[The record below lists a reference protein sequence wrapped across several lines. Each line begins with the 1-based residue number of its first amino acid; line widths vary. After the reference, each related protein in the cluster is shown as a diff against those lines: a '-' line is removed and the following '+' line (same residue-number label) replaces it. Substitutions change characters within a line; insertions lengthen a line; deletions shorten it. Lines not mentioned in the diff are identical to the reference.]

1 MTIQPVTGGNF
12 VNGSVI
18 VSVDK
23 DGVITNHK
31 IPPKVNQDLEAL
43 TQSGTLTGR
52 FDDPRYYTGD
62 TAS

>member
-31 IPPKVNQDLEAL
+31 IPPKVNQDEVT